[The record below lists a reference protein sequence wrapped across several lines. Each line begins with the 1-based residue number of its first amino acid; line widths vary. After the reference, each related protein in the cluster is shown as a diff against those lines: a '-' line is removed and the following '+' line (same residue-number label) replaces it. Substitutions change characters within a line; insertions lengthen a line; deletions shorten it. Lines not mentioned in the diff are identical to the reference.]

1 MFHLSNFVNKM
12 VMKRLILLL
21 TITLCSAWFVDGQEQ
36 KQGKDPD
43 EQIIV
48 NKKFDDNGNLIEYDS
63 TYVHQ
68 WSSDSTFHFSFPDNS
83 FFSEGGFPGLQSFLN
98 EFLNDSSMG
107 NTPFLQP
114 FGFSPFG
121 EDEFFQPFSFGLNDS
136 LPGNL
141 PFEMDSLSQ
150 QFRSKGLDSFPR
162 GFVYPDLDEFK
173 KQFFGQFGQ
182 IPGFSFDPP
191 ELKSDEQKEE
201 WKKLMEKHQKEMEEF
216 RKKWEQNKKDQE

>member
-1 MFHLSNFVNKM
+1 
-12 VMKRLILLL
+12 MKRLILLL
-21 TITLCSAWFVDGQEQ
+21 SITLCSAWFVDGQEQ
-36 KQGKDPD
+36 KIGKNPD

-68 WSSDSTFHFSFPDNS
+68 WSSDSTFHFSFPDSS
-83 FFSEGGFPGLQSFLN
+83 FFSGRGFPDLQSFLN

-107 NTPFLQP
+107 NTPFRQP

-136 LPGNL
+136 IWNHFSLKR
-141 PFEMDSLSQ
+141 DSLFQ
-150 QFRSKGLDSFPR
+150 EFHFDSLGAFPH
-162 GFVYPDLDEFK
+162 GFIFSDPDELR
-173 KQFFGQFGQ
+173 KQWFSQ

-216 RKKWEQNKKDQE
+216 QKKWERNKKDQE